1 MSTIEKAIGKLG
13 KNGGDALEAPVIDD
27 SPVQQAS
34 IENYQTVSNEPKE
47 PTNASMTEGVES
59 SNRVMLD
66 LARLERMGFL
76 TPESARGQL
85 TEEIR
90 HLKRPLLL
98 NAFRRGLGP
107 VDNANLIMITSSRP
121 GEGKTFTSV
130 NLAMSIAKER
140 GKTVLLVDADVAKPS
155 VSKTLGIDPKKKGLV
170 DYLVDD
176 SISLPDILLKT
187 NVPNLRILPAGRR
200 HIHSTELLASDAMRQ
215 LVEELARRYPDRI
228 VIFDSPPLLATTEA
242 AVVAG
247 LVGQILLVVE
257 AERTTKQEVNE
268 ALRLLD
274 DTKMIG
280 LMLNKTRAIFSAD
293 SYGYYGYY
301 GSSSE

>member
-13 KNGGDALEAPVIDD
+13 RSDKSTPDVPVVDDAQDEVVDAHPGQGVPPQRSQVSSSMD
-27 SPVQQAS
+27 AS
-34 IENYQTVSNEPKE
+34 T
-47 PTNASMTEGVES
+47 T
-59 SNRVMLD
+59 NRVMLD

-98 NAFRRGLGP
+98 NAFRRGLSP
-107 VDNANLIMITSSRP
+107 VENSNLIMVSSSRP
-121 GEGKTFTSV
+121 GEGKTFTSI

-140 GKTVLLVDADVAKPS
+140 GKTVLLVDADVARPS

-170 DYLVDD
+170 DYLVDE
-176 SISLPDILLKT
+176 SLSLPDILLKT
-187 NVPNLRILPAGRR
+187 NVPNLRILPSGRR

-215 LVEELARRYPDRI
+215 LVEELALRYPDRV

-242 AVVAG
+242 AILAG
-247 LVGQILLVVE
+247 LIGQIVLVVE
-257 AERTTKQEVNE
+257 AEKTTKQEVNE
-268 ALRLLD
+268 ALGLLD
-274 DTKMIG
+274 DSKMIG
-280 LMLNKTRAIFSAD
+280 LMLNKTRAIFSSD
-293 SYGYYGYY
+293 NYGYYGYY
-301 GSSSE
+301 GSASD